1 MYDLIIQNGLIVDG
15 TRRKPY
21 RASLC
26 IQDGR
31 IARIAQES
39 IPAGQARRVL
49 DASGLAVAPG
59 FIDIHSHS
67 DACPLVDY
75 QPESKLYQGV
85 TTEIVG
91 NCGTSILPNTPER
104 LAANQEYF
112 FSELELPV
120 GDLQLN
126 GLYHLEDYQ
135 KAVET
140 HGCSANYG
148 LLVGHGTLR
157 AAVMGFDDRDPAP
170 EELEAMKDLLARE
183 LEAGAFGMSLGL
195 IYPPSAYG
203 REEEL
208 TALARV
214 LREHDAL
221 LTVHMRNEGPRIFQ
235 AVDEMLG
242 IALRS
247 GVHLQ
252 ISHLKLMGKPQW
264 GRAEEL
270 LERIE
275 AARRE
280 GAVVTCDQ
288 YPYTA
293 TSTSLSALLP
303 HWAHGGGVPA
313 MLQRVKAPT
322 QALKD
327 ETGEEMENRG
337 GPDRILVSSTHGHH
351 PEWEGKTVA
360 QLAQILGLS
369 PVDAVLEVL
378 ARCEGGVACIYFCID
393 EGDMLRIMRDMRIA
407 VGSDGYGFSF
417 DRTMTRTNPHPRS
430 FGTFPRFLRLV
441 REHQLMPLED
451 AVYKLTG
458 LPAQILGLTD
468 RGVLQEGAAA
478 DVTVF
483 DPDRVADR
491 SEYTDSVKKPAG
503 IPYVLVGGQPA
514 VWDGAASGSRT
525 GGVLIKT

>member
-1 MYDLIIQNGLIVDG
+1 M
-15 TRRKPY
+15 
-21 RASLC
+21 
-26 IQDGR
+26 
-31 IARIAQES
+31 
-39 IPAGQARRVL
+39 
-49 DASGLAVAPG
+49 
-59 FIDIHSHS
+59 
-67 DACPLVDY
+67 
-75 QPESKLYQGV
+75 
-85 TTEIVG
+85 
-91 NCGTSILPNTPER
+91 
-104 LAANQEYF
+104 
-112 FSELELPV
+112 

-126 GLYHLEDYQ
+126 GLYHLEDSQ

-252 ISHLKLMGKPQW
+252 ISHLKLMGQAPV
-264 GRAEEL
+264 
-270 LERIE
+270 
-275 AARRE
+275 
-280 GAVVTCDQ
+280 GA
-288 YPYTA
+288 
-293 TSTSLSALLP
+293 
-303 HWAHGGGVPA
+303 GGGTAGAHRGGPA
-313 MLQRVKAPT
+313 GGGGRHLRPIPLHGDLHFPRALCSPIGPMAAECPPCSSGVKAPT

-360 QLAQILGLS
+360 QLAQDLGTLPSGRSAGS
-369 PVDAVLEVL
+369 PGPV
-378 ARCEGGVACIYFCID
+378 RGGVACIYFCID

-417 DRTMTRTNPHPRS
+417 DRTITRTNPHPRK
-430 FGTFPRFLRLV
+430 LR
-441 REHQLMPLED
+441 H
-451 AVYKLTG
+451 
-458 LPAQILGLTD
+458 LP
-468 RGVLQEGAAA
+468 
-478 DVTVF
+478 TV
-483 DPDRVADR
+483 P
-491 SEYTDSVKKPAG
+491 
-503 IPYVLVGGQPA
+503 
-514 VWDGAASGSRT
+514 ASGAGASADAA
-525 GGVLIKT
+525 GGCGV

>member
-1 MYDLIIQNGLIVDG
+1 MKTLVIEREALRHNIGVIKE
-15 TRRKPY
+15 R
-21 RASLC
+21 
-26 IQDGR
+26 
-31 IARIAQES
+31 
-39 IPAGQARRVL
+39 AGQAVIYAVL
-49 DASGLAVAPG
+49 
-59 FIDIHSHS
+59 
-67 DACPLVDY
+67 
-75 QPESKLYQGV
+75 
-85 TTEIVG
+85 T
-91 NCGTSILPNTPER
+91 
-104 LAANQEYF
+104 
-112 FSELELPV
+112 
-120 GDLQLN
+120 GD
-126 GLYHLEDYQ
+126 
-135 KAVET
+135 
-140 HGCSANYG
+140 
-148 LLVGHGTLR
+148 GHG
-157 AAVMGFDDRDPAP
+157 
-170 EELEAMKDLLARE
+170 
-183 LEAGAFGMSLGL
+183 AGLV
-195 IYPPSAYG
+195 
-203 REEEL
+203 E
-208 TALARV
+208 LARV

-417 DRTMTRTNPHPRS
+417 DRTITRTNPHPRS

-458 LPAQILGLTD
+458 LPAQILGGGCRCHSIRPGP
-468 RGVLQEGAAA
+468 RGGPVRIYRFRKKA
-478 DVTVF
+478 
-483 DPDRVADR
+483 RR
-491 SEYTDSVKKPAG
+491 DSLCPGGRPAG
-503 IPYVLVGGQPA
+503 RMGR
-514 VWDGAASGSRT
+514 SGLWLQNGRCAHQNMREGENYPGYRT
-525 GGVLIKT
+525 

>member
-120 GDLQLN
+120 GDLQLT

-135 KAVET
+135 KAVEA

-337 GPDRILVSSTHGHH
+337 PDSGLQHPRPPPGVGGKDGGPTGPD
-351 PEWEGKTVA
+351 
-360 QLAQILGLS
+360 LGTLPSGRSAGS
-369 PVDAVLEVL
+369 PGPV
-378 ARCEGGVACIYFCID
+378 RGG
-393 EGDMLRIMRDMRIA
+393 
-407 VGSDGYGFSF
+407 S
-417 DRTMTRTNPHPRS
+417 
-430 FGTFPRFLRLV
+430 
-441 REHQLMPLED
+441 
-451 AVYKLTG
+451 G
-458 LPAQILGLTD
+458 LHLL
-468 RGVLQEGAAA
+468 LH
-478 DVTVF
+478 
-483 DPDRVADR
+483 
-491 SEYTDSVKKPAG
+491 
-503 IPYVLVGGQPA
+503 
-514 VWDGAASGSRT
+514 
-525 GGVLIKT
+525 

>member
-157 AAVMGFDDRDPAP
+157 AAVMGFVDRDPAP
-170 EELEAMKDLLARE
+170 EELEAMKDLLERE
-183 LEAGAFGMSLGL
+183 LKAGAFGMSLGL
-195 IYPPSAYG
+195 IYPPSAYC

-208 TALARV
+208 VELAQV
-214 LREHDAL
+214 LQKHDAL

-235 AVDEMLG
+235 AVDEMLD
-242 IALRS
+242 ITRRS

-264 GRAEEL
+264 GRA
-270 LERIE
+270 RG
-275 AARRE
+275 AAGQASRRP
-280 GAVVTCDQ
+280 GGRGRSS
-288 YPYTA
+288 PA
-293 TSTSLSALLP
+293 TSTPTRRPPLP
-303 HWAHGGGVPA
+303 
-313 MLQRVKAPT
+313 
-322 QALKD
+322 
-327 ETGEEMENRG
+327 
-337 GPDRILVSSTHGHH
+337 
-351 PEWEGKTVA
+351 
-360 QLAQILGLS
+360 
-369 PVDAVLEVL
+369 
-378 ARCEGGVACIYFCID
+378 
-393 EGDMLRIMRDMRIA
+393 
-407 VGSDGYGFSF
+407 
-417 DRTMTRTNPHPRS
+417 
-430 FGTFPRFLRLV
+430 
-441 REHQLMPLED
+441 
-451 AVYKLTG
+451 
-458 LPAQILGLTD
+458 
-468 RGVLQEGAAA
+468 
-478 DVTVF
+478 
-483 DPDRVADR
+483 
-491 SEYTDSVKKPAG
+491 
-503 IPYVLVGGQPA
+503 
-514 VWDGAASGSRT
+514 
-525 GGVLIKT
+525 

>member
-1 MYDLIIQNGLIVDG
+1 M
-15 TRRKPY
+15 
-21 RASLC
+21 
-26 IQDGR
+26 
-31 IARIAQES
+31 
-39 IPAGQARRVL
+39 
-49 DASGLAVAPG
+49 
-59 FIDIHSHS
+59 
-67 DACPLVDY
+67 
-75 QPESKLYQGV
+75 
-85 TTEIVG
+85 
-91 NCGTSILPNTPER
+91 R
-104 LAANQEYF
+104 LMGKRQL
-112 FSELELPV
+112 SELELPV
-120 GDLQLN
+120 GDLQLT

-135 KAVET
+135 KAVEA

-417 DRTMTRTNPHPRS
+417 DRTITRTNPHPRS

-468 RGVLQEGAAA
+468 RGVLQEGVAA

>member
-75 QPESKLYQGV
+75 QPESKLCQGV

-120 GDLQLN
+120 GDLQLT

-135 KAVET
+135 KAVEA

-221 LTVHMRNEGPRIFQ
+221 LTVHMRN
-235 AVDEMLG
+235 
-242 IALRS
+242 
-247 GVHLQ
+247 
-252 ISHLKLMGKPQW
+252 
-264 GRAEEL
+264 
-270 LERIE
+270 
-275 AARRE
+275 
-280 GAVVTCDQ
+280 
-288 YPYTA
+288 
-293 TSTSLSALLP
+293 
-303 HWAHGGGVPA
+303 
-313 MLQRVKAPT
+313 
-322 QALKD
+322 
-327 ETGEEMENRG
+327 
-337 GPDRILVSSTHGHH
+337 
-351 PEWEGKTVA
+351 
-360 QLAQILGLS
+360 
-369 PVDAVLEVL
+369 
-378 ARCEGGVACIYFCID
+378 
-393 EGDMLRIMRDMRIA
+393 
-407 VGSDGYGFSF
+407 
-417 DRTMTRTNPHPRS
+417 
-430 FGTFPRFLRLV
+430 
-441 REHQLMPLED
+441 
-451 AVYKLTG
+451 
-458 LPAQILGLTD
+458 
-468 RGVLQEGAAA
+468 
-478 DVTVF
+478 
-483 DPDRVADR
+483 
-491 SEYTDSVKKPAG
+491 
-503 IPYVLVGGQPA
+503 
-514 VWDGAASGSRT
+514 
-525 GGVLIKT
+525 

>member
-327 ETGEEMENRG
+327 EAVRTGFWSPAPTATTRSGRERRWPNWPRSWDSPQWTQCWKSWPGARG
-337 GPDRILVSSTHGHH
+337 EWPASTS
-351 PEWEGKTVA
+351 A
-360 QLAQILGLS
+360 L
-369 PVDAVLEVL
+369 
-378 ARCEGGVACIYFCID
+378 
-393 EGDMLRIMRDMRIA
+393 
-407 VGSDGYGFSF
+407 
-417 DRTMTRTNPHPRS
+417 TRTICS
-430 FGTFPRFLRLV
+430 VSCGTCASRWAATAMASP
-441 REHQLMPLED
+441 
-451 AVYKLTG
+451 LTG
-458 LPAQILGLTD
+458 PLLEP
-468 RGVLQEGAAA
+468 
-478 DVTVF
+478 
-483 DPDRVADR
+483 
-491 SEYTDSVKKPAG
+491 
-503 IPYVLVGGQPA
+503 IPTP
-514 VWDGAASGSRT
+514 AASAPSHGSCVWC
-525 GGVLIKT
+525 GSVS